1 MSRFFAVKFQVSG
14 AVPDL
19 SIPGFVRARY
29 LRVLL
34 IGIAVFAQASHAAAS
49 VVSVGNASG
58 QSQIAQGPAEAA
70 VDMTPCRFSM
80 TLSKDQWLQ
89 FNTPDL
95 VFIAA
100 KQLPET
106 TNAPRLSQAQTS
118 TGYEWSFEK
127 PTNLSQ
133 PWFVVMCESANNFSA
148 LTTQNPP
155 LDDTIELQLVRESND
170 RKCPA
175 TLTDHGWEPTSLAG
189 PKNRYTF
196 EALGGE
202 KSSGFIFGFHDKSR
216 RHITRVAFCLLRG
229 ESVLIGSAES
239 GSPTPLAISAEGFE
253 EIKTAVRSMAFE

>member
-14 AVPDL
+14 TVPDL
-19 SIPGFVRARY
+19 SIPGFVRPRF

-34 IGIAVFAQASHAAAS
+34 ISVAAFAQASHATAS

-118 TGYEWSFEK
+118 TGYEWNFEK
-127 PTNLSQ
+127 PAKLSQ
-133 PWFVVMCESANNFSA
+133 PWFGVMCESANNLSA
-148 LTTQNPP
+148 LTTQKPP
-155 LDDTIELQLVRESND
+155 LDDAIELQLVRESND
-170 RKCPA
+170 LKCPA
-175 TLTDHGWEPTSLAG
+175 TLTDHGWEPTLLAG
-189 PKNRYTF
+189 DPQSFTF
-196 EALGGE
+196 ESLQSAS
-202 KSSGFIFGFHDKSR
+202 SSGFVIGYHGKNPRQFSR
-216 RHITRVAFCLLRG
+216 ITFCLMHN
-229 ESVLIGSAES
+229 EQVLIGSAES
-239 GSPTPLAISAEGFE
+239 GSSTSLAISAEGFE
-253 EIKTAVRSMAFE
+253 QIKTAVRSMAFE